1 MRITALAVCVAL
13 AVTSGALY
21 AQSFAAL
28 HGTVSD
34 PSGKAVPAVVLELTS
49 SQTAAK
55 RSAASDE
62 GGAFTFDQVAPG
74 TYRLTGKAPGF
85 SIATIDGLQLVVN
98 TPLTVAVKLELGSV
112 NQTVSVEAAAEQVNT
127 E

>member
-13 AVTSGALY
+13 SVTSGALY
-21 AQSFAAL
+21 SQSFASL

-34 PSGKAVPAVVLELTS
+34 PSGNAVPAVVLELTS

-62 GGAFTFDQVAPG
+62 GGAFTFDQVPPG

-98 TPLTVAVKLELGSV
+98 TPLTAPVKLDPGTL
-112 NQTVSVEAAAEQVNT
+112 NQTVT
-127 E
+127 